1 MYVIID
7 SNVLV
12 QFLSL
17 FFITIEEGSK
27 SCLQSYLKYKK
38 TAFKSLVA
46 TTVIAIT
53 EPFLM
58 QDLVEMNDRIARDC
72 NQGNV
77 N

>member
-1 MYVIID
+1 MYKF
-7 SNVLV
+7 NFYHF
-12 QFLSL
+12 FLLRLKKGRSL
-17 FFITIEEGSK
+17 AFS
-27 SCLQSYLKYKK
+27 QSYLKYKR
-38 TAFKSLVA
+38 TTFKSLIA

-77 N
+77 K